1 MWLYPSCYSYRVAK
15 PIRLQN
21 LLENS
26 RGFLPVD
33 DRCLDWFK
41 IIKTITLTQ
50 ICVITSLSASIEV
63 KHSNI
68 QSFFPTYDLRTKK
81 FIWLVALHKV
91 KWGGHNYRSKH
102 RVTVFSLTCGDA
114 RQLRGS
120 PIISRMLDISS
131 ISLLSF

>member
-1 MWLYPSCYSYRVAK
+1 M
-15 PIRLQN
+15 
-21 LLENS
+21 
-26 RGFLPVD
+26 D
-33 DRCLDWFK
+33 DGCLDWFK

-68 QSFFPTYDLRTKK
+68 QSFFPNYDLRTKK
-81 FIWLVALHKV
+81 FIRLVALHKM

-102 RVTVFSLTCGDA
+102 RVTVFSLMCGDA
-114 RQLRGS
+114 KQLRGS
-120 PIISRMLDISS
+120 SIISRMLDIYS